1 MKRKTIPFVPFPIS
15 NAEKITKPLYG
26 IGKKLSK
33 IFPILDVQL
42 ERAELELGA
51 TEYLSIALFSGVFWM
66 VLLFG
71 LFIIIPLF
79 RPVQPNFIIIMFIAP
94 AIIGMVNF
102 FYLIFY
108 PTLLITKKVRD
119 LEKNLLFALR
129 HLQIQIKSGV
139 PLFDGLVSVSNA
151 NYGLISDEFKK
162 AIKRISTGS
171 PEVETLEEIAIKNP
185 SLHFRRIIWQ
195 ITNAIKSGSDLG
207 ETLDSMVVN
216 FSDEQKI
223 AIRKY
228 GSQLNPLA
236 MMYMM
241 TAVILPNLGIT
252 FLLIISSF
260 TGFVVSKMIFWLIL
274 VAMGIFQF
282 SFIGI
287 IKNRRPAV
295 EI

>member
-1 MKRKTIPFVPFPIS
+1 MEKRTIPFVPFPIS
-15 NAEKITKPLYG
+15 TAKKITKPLYG
-26 IGKKLSK
+26 ISKTISKL
-33 IFPILDVQL
+33 FPILDVQL
-42 ERAELELGA
+42 ERAELELDA
-51 TEYLSIALFSGVFWM
+51 TEYLSIALFSAIFWM
-66 VLLFG
+66 IIIFG
-71 LFIIIPLF
+71 LFSIIPLL
-79 RPVQPNFIIIMFIAP
+79 RPVQRSFTVIMFVAP
-94 AIIGMVNF
+94 IIVGVVNF
-102 FYLIFY
+102 FYLTFY
-108 PTLLITKKVRD
+108 PKLLITKRVKN
-119 LEKNLLFALR
+119 LERNLLFALR

-151 NYGLISDEFKK
+151 NYGLISTEFKK
-162 AIKRISTGS
+162 AIKKISTGS
-171 PEVETLEEIAIKNP
+171 PEIESLEELAIKNP

-207 ETLDSMVVN
+207 ETLDSMVAN
-216 FSDEQKI
+216 FSNEQKI

-241 TAVILPNLGIT
+241 TAVIIPNLGIT

-260 TGFVVSKMIFWLIL
+260 TGFAISKIMFWLIL

-287 IKNRRPAV
+287 IKNRRPSV